1 VNFGT
6 PVPLLVGIVLILI
19 AVGLF
24 FLEKFKPGYRRDS
37 DTVYSI
43 LFLTVGILSLF
54 QLNQE
59 FLPSF
64 QLMIFAGMLISLMID
79 NIRRR
84 TPGNT
89 PLYQGGNGGGNSGGG
104 NGGGG
109 FRNSPDRPSRSSR
122 AGFEDDY
129 RSEVRAEFDDEF
141 MPMEE
146 SSRVRRI
153 RGGREGAARD
163 NYQSA
168 YLDQLSE
175 DTREPRR
182 AQGTSGTRRPS
193 NSYSDDDSQQQYGG
207 GEESRTRRRKQ
218 PLQLEGD
225 AIAAAPENSA
235 YSYGE
240 ERPAKVE
247 PSTSSG
253 RRRGRSESSL
263 SSSPLPES
271 EVPASGSARSARRR
285 SRGNGGDRPLDGDY
299 VDYKPLGTPKPPSSD
314 DDFDNSGNFD
324 DNPGSFR

>member
-24 FLEKFKPGYRRDS
+24 FLDKFKPGYKRDS

-89 PLYQGGNGGGNSGGG
+89 PLYQGGGSSGG

-122 AGFEDDY
+122 ASFEDDF

-141 MPMEE
+141 VPMEE

-153 RGGREGAARD
+153 RGGREGASTRD

-182 AQGTSGTRRPS
+182 AQSSGTRRS
-193 NSYSDDDSQQQYGG
+193 SSSYSDDDSQQQYGS
-207 GEESRTRRRKQ
+207 GEEPRARRRKQ

-225 AIAAAPENSA
+225 AIATSESSG

-247 PSTSSG
+247 PSTSG

-263 SSSPLPES
+263 SSSSPEA
-271 EVPASGSARSARRR
+271 EVPASGSSRSARRR
-285 SRGNGGDRPLDGDY
+285 SKGNGGDSSAPRVRPLDGDY